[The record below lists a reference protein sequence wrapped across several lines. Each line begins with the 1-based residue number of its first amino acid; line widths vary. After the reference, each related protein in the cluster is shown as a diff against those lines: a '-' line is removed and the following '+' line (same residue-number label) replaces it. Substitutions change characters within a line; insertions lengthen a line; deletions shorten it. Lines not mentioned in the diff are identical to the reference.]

1 MPRLLIVVATA
12 SALAACSAAAP
23 NLADHGTAPGHSFG
37 RAPAH
42 IENSPGGGPEVHRPQ
57 PTPGTGIAAS
67 GAWTG
72 GAGEGGPGIVHQG
85 GGRGGFGSS
94 AGGAITS
101 GTGEGGPEMRHGH
114 LAGGTLAR

>member
-72 GAGEGGPGIVHQG
+72 GAGEGGPGIVHPG